1 MQPHRDTDALRKAT
15 EIYEQAYRLQM
26 NGKVAEAIKYY
37 QLSLETYETSEARTF
52 LGWAYSFLGDYKRAI
67 EECFLA
73 IDIDPY
79 YGNPYNDIAAYLI
92 YLDKY
97 DEAEFWLQRA
107 LRAQR
112 YASRHYAYYNLG
124 RVYERQGKWFRAL
137 AQYQQAVTIDP
148 SYNMAALAL
157 LNLQAKMN

>member
-1 MQPHRDTDALRKAT
+1 MQPYRENDARRRAT

-37 QLSLETYETSEARTF
+37 QLSLETYETSEAHTF
-52 LGWAYSFLGDYKRAI
+52 LGWAYSFLGDYARAI
-67 EECFLA
+67 EECTLA
-73 IDIDPY
+73 IELDPD
-79 YGNPYNDIAAYLI
+79 YGNPYNDMAAYLI

-107 LRAQR
+107 LRAER
-112 YASRHYAYYNLG
+112 YASRHYAFYNLG
-124 RVYERQGKWFRAL
+124 RVYERQGRWFKAL
-137 AQYQQAVTIDP
+137 AQYHQAISIDP
-148 SYNMAALAL
+148 SYDMAALAL